1 MRALSSQFLN
11 KMTDLS
17 RGELLA
23 WVNDITSLNLGKVEM
38 MGSGAAH
45 CLIIHSIYG
54 DIPVHKINFKA
65 IHEYEYVQ
73 NFKVLQE
80 AFVRHRIDRTIP
92 VDRLI
97 KLKFQDNLEF
107 LQWMKKYWD
116 AHFDGSKSGGSSAG
130 AMSVGANLA
139 NAPSVQI
146 KNVSSSSSNKIS
158 RSASIRSN
166 IPNTPIPNNT
176 NSTSTNFNTNTTA
189 LQTPN
194 SNFQLA
200 ALTKTITEL
209 KLSVDEME
217 KERDFYFNKLRDIEI
232 LTQKLID
239 PAVVDSLFFKQI
251 TEILYTTEDGFEIPQ
266 ENNKSEA
273 NGIMS

>member
-1 MRALSSQFLN
+1 MAE
-11 KMTDLS
+11 LS

-23 WVNDITSLNLGKVEM
+23 WVNDLTSLNLSKVESLGT
-38 MGSGAAH
+38 GSAH
-45 CLIIHSIYG
+45 CLIINSIYG
-54 DIPVHKINFKA
+54 DIPLQKINFKA

-80 AFVRHRIDRTIP
+80 AFVRHRIDRTVP

-107 LQWMKKYWD
+107 LQWIKKYWD
-116 AHFDGSKSGGSSAG
+116 AHFEGGSGVKS
-130 AMSVGANLA
+130 
-139 NAPSVQI
+139 
-146 KNVSSSSSNKIS
+146 VSSASVPIANVPNSTVSASSNASHKIS
-158 RSASIRSN
+158 RSSSMKVTGSSAASIPNSA
-166 IPNTPIPNNT
+166 IPNTNHSPPTNT
-176 NSTSTNFNTNTTA
+176 NANTNTNTA
-189 LQTPN
+189 SSQAQ

-232 LTQKLID
+232 LTQKIND
-239 PAVVDSLFFKQI
+239 PAIAESLFFKQI

-266 ENNKSEA
+266 DSNNKMDSSVSVLA
-273 NGIMS
+273 SN

>member
-1 MRALSSQFLN
+1 
-11 KMTDLS
+11 MTELS
-17 RGELLA
+17 RGELLS
-23 WVNDITSLNLGKVEM
+23 WVNDLTSLNLPKVESL
-38 MGSGAAH
+38 GTGTAH
-45 CLIIHSIYG
+45 CLIMNSIYG
-54 DIPVHKINFKA
+54 DLPVHKINFRA
-65 IHEYEYVQ
+65 FHEYEYVQ

-116 AHFDGSKSGGSSAG
+116 AHFDVTKGAASISSI
-130 AMSVGANLA
+130 SANSSIPSA
-139 NAPSVQI
+139 SATRQPSVPA
-146 KNVSSSSSNKIS
+146 SNKIS
-158 RSASIRSN
+158 RSSSMKSISTN
-166 IPNTPIPNNT
+166 PAVQNVAIPNSSSS
-176 NSTSTNFNTNTTA
+176 NSASQPA
-189 LQTPN
+189 AA

-232 LTQKLID
+232 LTQKISE
-239 PAVVDSLFFKQI
+239 PAVAESLFFKQI

-266 ENNKSEA
+266 DSCNKTEST
-273 NGIMS
+273 GIMTN

>member
-1 MRALSSQFLN
+1 MRALFL
-11 KMTDLS
+11 MAELS

-23 WVNDITSLNLGKVEM
+23 WVNELTSLNLPKVES
-38 MGSGAAH
+38 MGTGSAH

-54 DIPVHKINFKA
+54 DVPLHKINFKA
-65 IHEYEYVQ
+65 VHEYEYVQ

-116 AHFDGSKSGGSSAG
+116 VHFDGSK
-130 AMSVGANLA
+130 
-139 NAPSVQI
+139 
-146 KNVSSSSSNKIS
+146 NVSSVPAINVTASNKIS
-158 RSASIRSN
+158 RSSSIRSTAPSTVISN
-166 IPNTPIPNNT
+166 STIPNTHNLVNPANSVNLVNSVNSNT
-176 NSTSTNFNTNTTA
+176 SNTS
-189 LQTPN
+189 QTQ

-232 LTQKLID
+232 LTQKIAE
-239 PAVVDSLFFKQI
+239 PVITESLFFKQI

-266 ENNKSEA
+266 DNKVEPVENGSAMACN
-273 NGIMS
+273 

>member
-1 MRALSSQFLN
+1 MAE
-11 KMTDLS
+11 LS

-23 WVNDITSLNLGKVEM
+23 WVNDLTNLNLPKVESLGT
-38 MGSGAAH
+38 GSAH
-45 CLIIHSIYG
+45 CLIINSIYG
-54 DIPVHKINFKA
+54 DVPVHKINFKA

-80 AFVRHRIDRTIP
+80 AFVRHRIDRTVP

-107 LQWMKKYWD
+107 LQWMKKFWD
-116 AHFDGSKSGGSSAG
+116 THFEGGEKVTPITT
-130 AMSVGANLA
+130 SVNTAKRTV
-139 NAPSVQI
+139 PS
-146 KNVSSSSSNKIS
+146 NTLS
-158 RSASIRSN
+158 RSASVSQKLNNVSN
-166 IPNTPIPNNT
+166 PLNSVPVPVTQQQPQPPQIQPNVN
-176 NSTSTNFNTNTTA
+176 A
-189 LQTPN
+189 L
-194 SNFQLA
+194 QLA

-232 LTQKLID
+232 LTQKITE
-239 PAVVDSLFFKQI
+239 PAITGSLFFKQI

-266 ENNKSEA
+266 EPSKANDSNNSNTLTA
-273 NGIMS
+273 